1 MSQRVNK
8 TGDSLSNELGEKKVI
23 KISELKL
30 FSFAQPGKTLF
41 GWREI
46 YKEEGLLSLAR
57 LN

>member
-8 TGDSLSNELGEKKVI
+8 NGDSLSNELGEKVI

-30 FSFAQPGKTLF
+30 FSFAQPGKTLV
-41 GWREI
+41 GWRGI